1 MASRSMT
8 ILVLAGVALGAGCK
22 VAARA
27 AEPGRDVVT
36 VDLGTRL
43 QTIDGLGGFGP
54 KKLWWDAPPHF
65 DQQYLD
71 RIVDELGTSVLRTQ
85 LYWDFEPA
93 NDDADP
99 RHAELA
105 RFNFGPDSDNGKQ
118 IAFIRALAARGV
130 KLIASA
136 WTPPVWMKLDPDD
149 KLASFCHGQCGG
161 RLDPTKRDEFAEY
174 LVTYV
179 KVLKEKSGVDLYALS
194 FQNEPLFAQGF
205 ESCVYKEADYAK
217 TLEVVGARFRA
228 EGLRTKLFGPEHMGS
243 YKWNAA
249 FFEHLLDDK
258 DAARYLDIFAVHSY
272 VDGVRADYGSAEG
285 WSRMAERVGAAGKPL
300 WMTETSGYDGSWA
313 KAFDT
318 ARALHLALRHGRV
331 AGWVYWY
338 YSDNLFTKG
347 EPNPLFYALASYY
360 RFIRPGA
367 TQVGSSATDEN
378 VLVTAFQRA
387 GTLTV
392 VLINNAASERRLALQ
407 VAGGA
412 LPTPVTAYRTS
423 EREKFVKLGRVDPA
437 AIVLPATSITTLVAG
452 KAP

>member
-1 MASRSMT
+1 MT
-8 ILVLAGVALGAGCK
+8 KPILVAACVVLGAGCK
-22 VAARA
+22 VAARPA
-27 AEPGRDVVT
+27 GRDVVT
-36 VDLGTRL
+36 VDLGTRY

-54 KKLWWDAPPHF
+54 KKLWWDAPPHY

-71 RIVDELGTSVLRTQ
+71 RIVDELGTTVLRTQ

-99 RHAELA
+99 HHADLA

-136 WTPPVWMKLDPDD
+136 WTPPIWMKLEPDD

-179 KVLKEKSGVDLYALS
+179 KLLKEKSGVDLYALS

-243 YKWNAA
+243 FKWNAA

-285 WSRMAERVGAAGKPL
+285 WTRMAERVGAAGKPL

-378 VLVTAFQRA
+378 VLVSAFQRA

-412 LPTPVTAYRTS
+412 LPTPLTAYRTS
-423 EREKFVKLGRVDPA
+423 EREKFVKVGRADPA
-437 AIVLPATSITTLVAG
+437 AIVLPGTSITTLVAG
-452 KAP
+452 TP